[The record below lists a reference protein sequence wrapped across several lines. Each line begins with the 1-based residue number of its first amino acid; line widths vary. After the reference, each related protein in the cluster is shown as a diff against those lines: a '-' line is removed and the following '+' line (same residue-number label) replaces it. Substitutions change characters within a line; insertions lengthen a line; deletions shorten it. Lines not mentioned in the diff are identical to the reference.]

1 MRVDPRGASSHHSS
15 VAEPGRAVT
24 AIGEGL
30 RAMHEA
36 LPIPECPLFWS
47 AEERLAAPPRPNI
60 GRADGPW

>member
-1 MRVDPRGASSHHSS
+1 
-15 VAEPGRAVT
+15 
-24 AIGEGL
+24 
-30 RAMHEA
+30 MHEA